1 MADASITYDKGEL
14 RSIIKAFKAMDQEAI
29 DEAKKV
35 SSELAEFLKQKVIV
49 AALSHPTSPKAASRI
64 AEGAKVAKSSKIG
77 ELSFG
82 FASQKYSGGATT
94 QKNEGREGGI
104 GVLAGYE
111 FGAKKYK
118 QFPRRTAAY
127 GVGSSGYFIYPTLR
141 ANQPELIQRWE
152 QTLTKIM
159 KEWDK

>member
-1 MADASITYDKGEL
+1 MADASLTYDKGEM
-14 RSIIKAFKAMDQEAI
+14 RSIIRAFKAMDQEAV
-29 DEAKKV
+29 DQAKKV
-35 SSELAEFLKQKVIV
+35 SSELAEFLKQKVI
-49 AALSHPTSPKAASRI
+49 AAAKLHPTSPKAAGRI
-64 AEGAKVAKSSKIG
+64 AEGARVAKSSKIG

-111 FGAKKYK
+111 FGANKYK
-118 QFPRRTAAY
+118 QFPRRSRSY
-127 GVGSSGYFIYPTLR
+127 GVGSAGYFIYPTLR
-141 ANQPELIQRWE
+141 ENQPELIQRWE
-152 QTLTKIM
+152 EALNRIL